1 MESYA
6 DVPIERLLSDWRWLS
21 LLFNRVNTAMG
32 KNPVYPF
39 EIPEAV
45 ATKLGFIH
53 RVIRETASAK
63 EES

>member
-1 MESYA
+1 
-6 DVPIERLLSDWRWLS
+6 
-21 LLFNRVNTAMG
+21 MG

-45 ATKLGFIH
+45 VTKLGFIH